1 MFGAVSVV
9 IAAAIGGI
17 MVPVYA
23 MPKLMQQ
30 ISQFS
35 PLAWGLNALVDVFA
49 RNGSA
54 QSVFPQIALLLFFF
68 AGTVLL
74 SWFFFH
80 HRGLTV
86 K

>member
-1 MFGAVSVV
+1 VSVV
-9 IAAAIGGI
+9 IAAAVGGI

-35 PLAWGLNALVDVFA
+35 PLAWGLTALVDVFA
-49 RNGSA
+49 RNGTA
-54 QSVFPQIALLLFFF
+54 QSVSPQIALLLAFF
-68 AGTVLL
+68 AATVLL

-80 HRGLTV
+80 HRGLTG

>member
-1 MFGAVSVV
+1 
-9 IAAAIGGI
+9 
-17 MVPVYA
+17 
-23 MPKLMQQ
+23 
-30 ISQFS
+30 
-35 PLAWGLNALVDVFA
+35 VFA